1 MKPVA
6 RHRMTVAR
14 FGEEV
19 AAGFLCR
26 RGASIAGRNVR
37 SGRGE
42 IDLLAVVG
50 GRRVAVE
57 VKTRAHGSGDPLDG
71 FGPDKA
77 ARVRRAAA
85 ALDPPVHRV
94 DLVTVTVTGDGV
106 AVRWLPEAG

>member
-1 MKPVA
+1 MDAAA
-6 RHRMTVAR
+6 RHRTAVAR

-19 AAGFLCR
+19 AARFLYR
-26 RGASIAGRNVR
+26 RGAHIAGRNLRV
-37 SGRGE
+37 GRGE
-42 IDLLAVVG
+42 IDLLAVLD

-57 VKTRAHGSGDPLDG
+57 VKTRGPGSGDPLDG